1 MSTHIGAKK
10 DEVAKT
16 VLLPGDP
23 LRAKF
28 IAEHFLENAKCYSA
42 VRGMFGFTGTYKG
55 VRISVQG
62 TGMGQPSLSIYATE
76 LFQFYKVKN
85 AIRVGT
91 AGAIQR
97 NMKIRDTV
105 LVQSACTDSSLQT
118 QRFGSLHFAPSADF
132 SLLLS
137 AFENAKRMK
146 MPVHV
151 GSCASSDLFYD
162 ENAHWKTWQKF
173 GVLAIEME
181 AAELFTLAA
190 KFKRRALAILTVS
203 DNIIT
208 GEETTA
214 KEREQTFSNMIKIA
228 LETALD
234 FA

>member
-1 MSTHIGAKK
+1 MSTHIAAKK
-10 DEVAKT
+10 NDIAKT

-28 IAEHFLENAKCYSA
+28 IAEHFLENAKCYST

-55 VRISVQG
+55 VRVSVQG
-62 TGMGQPSLSIYATE
+62 TGMGQPSLSIYVNE
-76 LFQFYKVKN
+76 LFQFYNVKN

-91 AGAIQR
+91 AGAIQK
-97 NMKIRDTV
+97 NMKLRDTV

-118 QRFGSLHFAPSADF
+118 QRFRDLHFAPTADF
-132 SLLLS
+132 SLLMS
-137 AFENAKRMK
+137 AYETAKK
-146 MPVHV
+146 LKIPVRV

-162 ENAHWKTWQKF
+162 ENANWKTWQKF

-190 KFKRRALAILTVS
+190 KFSRRALAILTVS

-208 GEETTA
+208 GEQTTA

-228 LETALD
+228 LETAKD
-234 FA
+234 FD